1 MLFLMKKVLAII
13 RMNDDLHT
21 IEVIRSTL
29 EFLYDVEIVISFTC
43 IMPMLNA
50 MHELIKFVQSRDT
63 FVCGF
68 VGVVKMCCAI
78 LYTFY
83 HDLKMK
89 KNVE

>member
-29 EFLYDVEIVISFTC
+29 EFLYDVEIVMSFTC

-50 MHELIKFVQSRDT
+50 MHEFIKFIQSRDT

-68 VGVVKMCCAI
+68 VGVVKMFCAI
-78 LYTFY
+78 LYNFT
-83 HDLKMK
+83 MI
-89 KNVE
+89 

>member
-29 EFLYDVEIVISFTC
+29 EFLYDVEIVMSFTC

-50 MHELIKFVQSRDT
+50 MHEFIKFIQSRDT

-68 VGVVKMCCAI
+68 VGVVKMLCAI
-78 LYTFY
+78 LYNFT
-83 HDLKMK
+83 MI
-89 KNVE
+89 

>member
-1 MLFLMKKVLAII
+1 MKRVLAIV

-21 IEVIRSTL
+21 IEVMRSTL
-29 EFLYDVEIVISFTC
+29 EFLYEVEIVTGFTC
-43 IMPMLNA
+43 IMSMLNA
-50 MHELIKFVQSRDT
+50 MHEFIKFVQSHDT

-68 VGVVKMCCAI
+68 VGAIKMCCAN

-89 KNVE
+89 KNAK